1 MKVIKKDEL
10 NDFSLISVI
19 VPVYNVASFLERCI
33 ESLIKQTYVN
43 LQIILVDDG
52 STDNSLDICER
63 YKDIDERVHVIHKL
77 NGGLSS
83 SRNVGLDSA
92 EGEYI
97 FFLDGDDWIALDGLE
112 RLYQIMIS
120 ERVDIVQAKICSVI
134 EGEEDVIPDEKC
146 TIERVSGK
154 ECLKKIFPYYGPDY
168 ASICNKMYRKK
179 IWESLRFPE
188 GLLFE
193 DMYVNYKLYASA
205 DTIVVSSM
213 NFYFYRK
220 REGSICAKTSI
231 YGHDDYLN
239 AILQREELYQKNKWF
254 DVYQKELEFQMEYLP
269 QCYFDSKKHN
279 DSERAQRIKKMFY
292 SKYDVLKQK
301 YNVRRVSWRIFS
313 VSPWIYS
320 IFLKIYS
327 LIKKPKSSR

>member
-1 MKVIKKDEL
+1 MKATKKDEL
-10 NDFSLISVI
+10 KDFPLISII
-19 VPVYNVASFLERCI
+19 VPVYNVAPYLERCI
-33 ESLIKQTYVN
+33 ESLIKQTYDN
-43 LQIILVDDG
+43 LQIILVNDG
-52 STDNSLDICER
+52 STDNSLAICER
-63 YKDIDERVHVIHKL
+63 YRGIDGRVQVINKV

-83 SRNVGLDSA
+83 SRNAGLESA
-92 EGEYI
+92 EGEFI
-97 FFLDGDDWIALDGLE
+97 FFLDGDDWIAFDGLE
-112 RLYQIMIS
+112 RLYQIMIG
-120 ERVDIVQAKICSVI
+120 ECVDIVQAKICSVI
-134 EGEEDVIPDEKC
+134 EGKEDVISNEKC

-154 ECLKKIFPYYGPDY
+154 ECLKRIFPHYGPDY
-168 ASICNKMYRKK
+168 ASICNKMYRKG
-179 IWESLRFPE
+179 IWKSLRFPE

-239 AILQREELYQKNKWF
+239 AILKREELYEKNKWF

-269 QCYFDSKKHN
+269 QCYFNSKKCN
-279 DSERAQRIKKMFY
+279 DGERAQRIRKMFY
-292 SKYDVLKQK
+292 SKYDILKQK

-313 VSPWIYS
+313 VSPWLYLIC
-320 IFLKIYS
+320 LKIYY
-327 LIKKPKSSR
+327 LIKKQ